1 MPSFVDVKR
10 WILEAAREMGAN
22 VSTRRA
28 KSLAGDYLTALED
41 DPLLRYSVLTY
52 DDPTGEQAVRR
63 WFESVAA

>member
-1 MPSFVDVKR
+1 MPTFVDVKR

-52 DDPTGEQAVRR
+52 DDPT
-63 WFESVAA
+63 

>member
-28 KSLAGDYLTALED
+28 KSLAGDYLTGLER
-41 DPLLRYSVLTY
+41 DPGLRYSVLTY
-52 DDPTGEQAVRR
+52 NDPTGEQAVRR
-63 WFESVAA
+63 WFQSVAA